1 MVWSSLRGTIGRVS
15 EIPFLI
21 GINTTNTR
29 VKRDFMMLSWCP
41 KRGKSLCDFG
51 MTDLPHEPAGQ
62 YGMREPPAA
71 SCYVALCQGKVKLQR
86 KKSSFRPTRMNVAR
100 A

>member
-41 KRGKSLCDFG
+41 KRGKSLCDSG

-62 YGMREPPAA
+62 YGMRESPAA
-71 SCYVALCQGKVKLQR
+71 SCHVALCQGKLQR
-86 KKSSFRPTRMNVAR
+86 KKSSFRPIRMNVAR